1 MDYRVICI
9 KKSPTHH
16 DRHHHISSIGLETA
30 SGVEVIS
37 EAAAIVQLDRPHG
50 DRYHVL
56 ASTGT
61 RSEVIVH
68 ACPRCGPGHRILTTT
83 RDHTKEDNLLSLHE
97 CGAHHAG
104 GGGGVPPRP
113 VVPPGPFAPPRPPG
127 SRPVGWARW

>member
-1 MDYRVICI
+1 MDYRVTCI

-16 DRHHHISSIGLETA
+16 DHHHHISEIGIEKA

-37 EAAAIVQLDRPHG
+37 EATAIAQLDHPDG

-56 ASTGT
+56 ASSGA
-61 RSEVIVH
+61 RSLVIVH
-68 ACPRCGPGHRILTTT
+68 ACPRCGSNHRILTTT

-97 CGAHHAG
+97 CRSHSK

-113 VVPPGPFAPPRPPG
+113 IVPPGPVAPPRAPG
-127 SRPVGWARW
+127 SRPVGSGL